1 MGISKAALKPGRDI
15 YIDYPFEEVMFR
27 WDSAGLVVYRKFYGE
42 PEGDEHIPSDNRLF
56 HDALSF
62 GDEISRDVYVAGK
75 AAK

>member
-1 MGISKAALKPGRDI
+1 MGINKANLQPGRDI

-27 WDSAGLVVYRKFYGE
+27 WDSTALAIYRKFYGKS
-42 PEGDEHIPSDNRLF
+42 EGERPVPYDNKLLN
-56 HDALSF
+56 DALNV